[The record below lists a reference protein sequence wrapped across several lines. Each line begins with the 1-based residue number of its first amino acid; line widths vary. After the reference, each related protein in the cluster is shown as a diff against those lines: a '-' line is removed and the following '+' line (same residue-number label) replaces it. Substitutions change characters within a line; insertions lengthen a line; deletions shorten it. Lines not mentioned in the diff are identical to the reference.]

1 MENKLYN
8 FSYSKEGEMPKV
20 SVLTPLYNTNQKFL
34 KEMIESILNQTF
46 DDFEF
51 ILLNDSPDNKEIK
64 EVVLSYKD
72 NRIIYV
78 ENEENLGI
86 SKSRNKLLELAKGEY
101 IAIFDHDDISL
112 PQRLEKQVNFLD
124 KNPKV
129 GIVGSNFKRFSN
141 SRKSK
146 NPENNLDI
154 KINLVVRGCIMT
166 HSSVMIRKSLLT
178 KNGIKWQEEYSPCED
193 YMLFAEL
200 IDKTMFY
207 NIQEP
212 LLIYR
217 DHENNTSHNQSTI
230 MEDKENIIKN
240 ILYKKYPYYASFPSN
255 SSGIYLFGFIPIIK
269 KVKIGNRIK
278 YLLFDKIPIL
288 KIII

>member
-1 MENKLYN
+1 
-8 FSYSKEGEMPKV
+8 MPKV
-20 SVLTPLYNTNQKFL
+20 SVLTPLYNTNPKFL

-46 DDFEF
+46 NDFEF
-51 ILLNDSPDNKEIK
+51 ILLNDSPNNKEIK
-64 EVVLSYKD
+64 DIVLSFND

-101 IAIFDHDDISL
+101 IAIFDHDDISM
-112 PQRLEKQVNFLD
+112 PQRLEKQVEFLD
-124 KNPKV
+124 KNPKIGV
-129 GIVGSNFKRFSN
+129 VGSNIIKYSN
-141 SRKSK
+141 KK
-146 NPENNLDI
+146 KTNNPENNLDI

-166 HSSVMIRKSLLT
+166 HSSVMIRKNILIQ
-178 KNGIKWQEEYSPCED
+178 NNIEWDENYSPCED
-193 YMLFAEL
+193 YMLFANL

-217 DHENNTSHNQSTI
+217 DHENNTSHNQSKI
-230 MEDKENIIKN
+230 MEDKDSLIKN
-240 ILYKKYPYYASFPSN
+240 FLYKKFPYYASFPSN
-255 SSGIYLFGFIPIIK
+255 SSSINLFGFIPILK
-269 KVKIGNRIK
+269 KEKKGNRVK
-278 YLLFDKIPIL
+278 YLLFGKIPIL

>member
-1 MENKLYN
+1 
-8 FSYSKEGEMPKV
+8 MPKV
-20 SVLTPLYNTNQKFL
+20 SVLTPLYNTNHKFL

-51 ILLNDSPDNKEIK
+51 ILLNDSPNNKELKDI
-64 EVVLSYKD
+64 VLSYKD
-72 NRIIYV
+72 NRIIYI
-78 ENEENLGI
+78 ENEENIGI
-86 SKSRNKLLELAKGEY
+86 SKSRNKLLELAKEEY

-124 KNPKV
+124 KNPRIGV
-129 GIVGSNFKRFSN
+129 VGSNFRRFSN
-141 SRKSK
+141 NRKSK

-178 KNGIKWQEEYSPCED
+178 ENSIKWEEEYSPCED

-230 MEDKENIIKN
+230 MEDKENLIKN

-269 KVKIGNRIK
+269 KIKIGNRTK

>member
-1 MENKLYN
+1 
-8 FSYSKEGEMPKV
+8 MPKV
-20 SVLTPLYNTNQKFL
+20 SVLTPLYNTNPKFL

-46 DDFEF
+46 NDFEF
-51 ILLNDSPDNKEIK
+51 ILLNDSPSNKEIK
-64 EVVLSYKD
+64 DIVLSYNDK
-72 NRIIYV
+72 RIIYV
-78 ENEENLGI
+78 ENEENIGI

-124 KNPKV
+124 KNPRIGV
-129 GIVGSNFKRFSN
+129 VGSNFRRFSN
-141 SRKSK
+141 NRKSK

-178 KNGIKWQEEYSPCED
+178 ENSIKWEEDYSPCED

-207 NIQEP
+207 NIREP

-230 MEDKENIIKN
+230 MEDKENLIKN

-255 SSGIYLFGFIPIIK
+255 SSGIFLFGFIPIIK

-278 YLLFDKIPIL
+278 YLLFGKIPIF
-288 KIII
+288 KIVI

>member
-1 MENKLYN
+1 
-8 FSYSKEGEMPKV
+8 MPKV
-20 SVLTPLYNTNQKFL
+20 SVLTPLYNTNPKFL

-46 DDFEF
+46 NDFEF
-51 ILLNDSPDNKEIK
+51 ILLNDSPNNKEIK
-64 EVVLSYKD
+64 DIVLSYKD

-78 ENEENLGI
+78 ENEENIGI

-124 KNPKV
+124 KNPRIGV
-129 GIVGSNFKRFSN
+129 VGSNFRRFSN
-141 SRKSK
+141 NRKSK

-178 KNGIKWQEEYSPCED
+178 GNGIKWEEDYSPCED
-193 YMLFAEL
+193 YMLFANL

-217 DHENNTSHNQSTI
+217 DHENNTTHNQSKM
-230 MEDKENIIKN
+230 MEDKENLIKN

-255 SSGIYLFGFIPIIK
+255 SSSINLFGFIPILK
-269 KVKIGNRIK
+269 KEKKDNRVK
-278 YLLFDKIPIL
+278 YLLFGKILIL

>member
-1 MENKLYN
+1 MI
-8 FSYSKEGEMPKV
+8 KEEDKMPKV
-20 SVLTPLYNTNQKFL
+20 SVLTPLYNTNPKFL

-51 ILLNDSPDNKEIK
+51 ILLNDSPNNKELKDI
-64 EVVLSYKD
+64 VLSYKD
-72 NRIIYV
+72 NRIIYI
-78 ENEENLGI
+78 ENEENIGI

-124 KNPKV
+124 KNPKIGV
-129 GIVGSNFKRFSN
+129 VGSNFRRFSN
-141 SRKSK
+141 NRKSK

-178 KNGIKWQEEYSPCED
+178 ENGIKWEEDYSPCED

-230 MEDKENIIKN
+230 MEDRENLIKN

-255 SSGIYLFGFIPIIK
+255 NSGLYLFGFFPIIK
-269 KVKIGNRIK
+269 KIKMGNRIK
-278 YLLFDKIPIL
+278 YLLFGKIPIF
-288 KIII
+288 KIVI

>member
-1 MENKLYN
+1 M
-8 FSYSKEGEMPKV
+8 
-20 SVLTPLYNTNQKFL
+20 
-34 KEMIESILNQTF
+34 
-46 DDFEF
+46 
-51 ILLNDSPDNKEIK
+51 
-64 EVVLSYKD
+64 
-72 NRIIYV
+72 
-78 ENEENLGI
+78 
-86 SKSRNKLLELAKGEY
+86 LELAKGEY

-129 GIVGSNFKRFSN
+129 GIVGSNIIKYSN
-141 SRKSK
+141 KRKSN
-146 NPENNLDI
+146 NPEKNLDI
-154 KINLVVRGCIMT
+154 KINLVARGCIIL
-166 HSSVMIRKSLLT
+166 HSTVMIRKSLLT
-178 KNGIKWQEEYSPCED
+178 GNGIKWEEDYSPCED

-207 NIQEP
+207 NIREP

-230 MEDKENIIKN
+230 MEDKENLIKN

-278 YLLFDKIPIL
+278 YLLFGKIPLL
-288 KIII
+288 KIIK

>member
-1 MENKLYN
+1 
-8 FSYSKEGEMPKV
+8 MPKV
-20 SVLTPLYNTNQKFL
+20 SVLTPLYNTNPKFL

-46 DDFEF
+46 NDFEF
-51 ILLNDSPDNKEIK
+51 ILLNDSPSNKEIK
-64 EVVLSYKD
+64 DIVLSYNDK
-72 NRIIYV
+72 RIIYV
-78 ENEENLGI
+78 ENEENLKI
-86 SKSRNKLLELAKGEY
+86 SKSRNKLLDLAKGEY

-112 PQRLEKQVNFLD
+112 PQRLEKQVEFLD
-124 KNPKV
+124 KNPKIGV
-129 GIVGSNFKRFSN
+129 VGSNIIKYSN
-141 SRKSK
+141 NKKSN

-154 KINLVVRGCIMT
+154 KINLVARGCIIL
-166 HSSVMIRKSLLT
+166 HSTVMIRKSILT
-178 KNGIKWQEEYSPCED
+178 KNNIQWDEQYSPCED
-193 YMLFAEL
+193 YMLFANL

-230 MEDKENIIKN
+230 MKDKENLIKN

-255 SSGIYLFGFIPIIK
+255 SSSINLFGFIPILK
-269 KVKIGNRIK
+269 KEKKNNRVK
-278 YLLFDKIPIL
+278 YLLFGKIPIL

>member
-1 MENKLYN
+1 MI
-8 FSYSKEGEMPKV
+8 KEEDKMPKV
-20 SVLTPLYNTNQKFL
+20 SVLTPLYNTNPKFL

-51 ILLNDSPDNKEIK
+51 ILLNDSPNNKELKDI
-64 EVVLSYKD
+64 VLSYKD
-72 NRIIYV
+72 NRIIYI
-78 ENEENLGI
+78 ENEENIGI

-124 KNPKV
+124 KNPKIGV
-129 GIVGSNFKRFSN
+129 VGSNFRRFSN
-141 SRKSK
+141 NRKSK

-178 KNGIKWQEEYSPCED
+178 KNGIKWEEEYSPCED

-217 DHENNTSHNQSTI
+217 DHENNTSHNQSKI

>member
-1 MENKLYN
+1 MI
-8 FSYSKEGEMPKV
+8 KEEDKMPKV
-20 SVLTPLYNTNQKFL
+20 SVLTPLYNTNPKFL

-51 ILLNDSPDNKEIK
+51 ILLNDSPNNKELKDI
-64 EVVLSYKD
+64 VLSYKD
-72 NRIIYV
+72 NRIIYI
-78 ENEENLGI
+78 ENEENIGI

-124 KNPKV
+124 KNPKIGV
-129 GIVGSNFKRFSN
+129 VGSNFRRFSN
-141 SRKSK
+141 NRKSK

-178 KNGIKWQEEYSPCED
+178 ENGIKWEEDYSPCED

-207 NIQEP
+207 NIREP
-212 LLIYR
+212 LLMYR

-230 MEDKENIIKN
+230 MEDKENLIKN

-255 SSGIYLFGFIPIIK
+255 SSSINLFGFIPILK
-269 KVKIGNRIK
+269 KEKKGNRVK
-278 YLLFDKIPIL
+278 YLLFGKIPLL
-288 KIII
+288 KIIK

>member
-1 MENKLYN
+1 
-8 FSYSKEGEMPKV
+8 MPKV

>member
-1 MENKLYN
+1 
-8 FSYSKEGEMPKV
+8 MPKV
-20 SVLTPLYNTNQKFL
+20 SVLTPLYNTNPKFL

-46 DDFEF
+46 NDFEF
-51 ILLNDSPDNKEIK
+51 ILLNDSPNNKEIK
-64 EVVLSYKD
+64 DIVLSFND

-101 IAIFDHDDISL
+101 IAIFDHDDISM
-112 PQRLEKQVNFLD
+112 PKRLEKQVEFLD

-129 GIVGSNFKRFSN
+129 GVVGSNIIKYSN
-141 SRKSK
+141 NKK
-146 NPENNLDI
+146 TNNPENNLDI

-166 HSSVMIRKSLLT
+166 HSSVMIRKNILIQ
-178 KNGIKWQEEYSPCED
+178 NNIEWDENYSPCED
-193 YMLFAEL
+193 YMLFANL

-217 DHENNTSHNQSTI
+217 DHENNTTHNQSKI
-230 MEDKENIIKN
+230 MEDKDSLIKN
-240 ILYKKYPYYASFPSN
+240 FLYKKFPYYASFPSN
-255 SSGIYLFGFIPIIK
+255 SSSINLFGFIPILK
-269 KVKIGNRIK
+269 KEKKGNRIK
-278 YLLFDKIPIL
+278 YLLFGKIPIL
-288 KIII
+288 KIIL

>member
-1 MENKLYN
+1 
-8 FSYSKEGEMPKV
+8 MPKV
-20 SVLTPLYNTNQKFL
+20 SVLTPLYNTNPKFL

-46 DDFEF
+46 NDFEF
-51 ILLNDSPDNKEIK
+51 ILLNDSPSNKEIK
-64 EVVLSYKD
+64 DIVLSYND

-112 PQRLEKQVNFLD
+112 PQRLEKQVEFLD
-124 KNPKV
+124 KNPKIGV
-129 GIVGSNFKRFSN
+129 VGSNIIKYSN
-141 SRKSK
+141 NKKSN

-154 KINLVVRGCIMT
+154 KINLVARGCIIL
-166 HSSVMIRKSLLT
+166 HSTVMIRKSILT
-178 KNGIKWQEEYSPCED
+178 KNNIQWDEQYSPCED
-193 YMLFAEL
+193 YMLFANL

-217 DHENNTSHNQSTI
+217 DHENNTSHNQSKI
-230 MEDKENIIKN
+230 MEDKDSLIKN
-240 ILYKKYPYYASFPSN
+240 FLYKKFPYYASFPSN
-255 SSGIYLFGFIPIIK
+255 SSSINLFGFIPILK
-269 KVKIGNRIK
+269 KEKKGNRIK
-278 YLLFDKIPIL
+278 YLLFGKIPIL
-288 KIII
+288 KIIL

>member
-1 MENKLYN
+1 MI
-8 FSYSKEGEMPKV
+8 KEEDKMPKV
-20 SVLTPLYNTNQKFL
+20 SVLTPLYNTNPKFL

-51 ILLNDSPDNKEIK
+51 ILLNDSPNNKELKDI
-64 EVVLSYKD
+64 VLSYKD
-72 NRIIYV
+72 NRIIYI
-78 ENEENLGI
+78 ENEENIGI

-112 PQRLEKQVNFLD
+112 PQRLEKQVDFLD

-129 GIVGSNFKRFSN
+129 GIVGSNIIKYSN
-141 SRKSK
+141 KKKSN

-154 KINLVVRGCIMT
+154 KINLVARGCIMT

-178 KNGIKWQEEYSPCED
+178 GNGIKWEEDYSPCED

-207 NIQEP
+207 NIREP

-230 MEDKENIIKN
+230 MEDKENLIKN

-255 SSGIYLFGFIPIIK
+255 SSSISLFGFIPILK
-269 KVKIGNRIK
+269 KEKKGNRVK
-278 YLLFDKIPIL
+278 YLLFGKILIL